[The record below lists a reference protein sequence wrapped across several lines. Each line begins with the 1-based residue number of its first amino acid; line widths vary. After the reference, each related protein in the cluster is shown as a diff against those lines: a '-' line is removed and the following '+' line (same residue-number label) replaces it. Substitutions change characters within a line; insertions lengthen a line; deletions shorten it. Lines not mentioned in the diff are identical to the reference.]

1 MGNTVSFEM
10 TNEFYI
16 ATIKEIKLNR
26 VVYSSI
32 FELGDLENIKT
43 TYNANQIP
51 IEIYIYDAAKC
62 KRLYNIQYNDIK
74 NRKITFIVQSK
85 NKKAMKS
92 VIQKIKHMI
101 RWKQCCENN
110 NLHLRPRNTVKFPL
124 FMYEHLI
131 NWRRSTILILENTE
145 RQHDMK
151 IVYLEKKQIFAI
163 SSNNIS
169 ANKRIIQKLKMYK
182 KNVKNE
188 HINKN
193 EFKP

>member
-51 IEIYIYDAAKC
+51 IDIYIYDVAKW

-85 NKKAMKS
+85 NKKAMK
-92 VIQKIKHMI
+92 
-101 RWKQCCENN
+101 
-110 NLHLRPRNTVKFPL
+110 
-124 FMYEHLI
+124 YLI
-131 NWRRSTILILENTE
+131 GLL
-145 RQHDMK
+145 
-151 IVYLEKKQIFAI
+151 
-163 SSNNIS
+163 
-169 ANKRIIQKLKMYK
+169 
-182 KNVKNE
+182 
-188 HINKN
+188 
-193 EFKP
+193 